1 RIGRDRAGMLRT
13 RPFPDSAGTARPRPF
28 PRLRGKAGMGARA
41 SQRRAFQ
48 RDCPPT
54 RRSPATGEGAAPA
67 ARDARRPDS
76 TEIPISKRTLFHAIA
91 AILMLA
97 GAPTTVATPP
107 TTLRDAYADAFLFG
121 TAVNADIVS
130 GRDARAQALVPLH
143 FNAITPEHVMKA
155 EALLPEPGHWD
166 FADADAL
173 VQLGRRHG

>member
-1 RIGRDRAGMLRT
+1 QGGKVADPALPRRCRSGRATPLPPLAGEGREGGKGLAAAG
-13 RPFPDSAGTARPRPF
+13 FSAG
-28 PRLRGKAGMGARA
+28 L
-41 SQRRAFQ
+41 
-48 RDCPPT
+48 PPT
-54 RRSPATGEGAAPA
+54 RRSPATGEGDAPA

-76 TEIPISKRTLFHAIA
+76 TEIPMSKRTIFHAIA

-143 FNAITPEHVMKA
+143 FNAITPENVMKA
-155 EALLPEPGHWD
+155 EALLPEPGQWD
-166 FADADAL
+166 FADA
-173 VQLGRRHG
+173 